1 MVSDWRTKCEMIQ
14 QTKYS
19 YNPGNNRSYR
29 SYGLEEL
36 EDFPDFQDVEIGLK
50 PILFIYLFFS
60 MRDPYGNCY

>member
-1 MVSDWRTKCEMIQ
+1 MIQ

-36 EDFPDFQDVEIGLK
+36 QELEEDFLDFQDVEIGLK
-50 PILFIYLFFS
+50 PILFIYFFS
-60 MRDPYGNCY
+60 MRDPYSNCY